1 MVTDSPPEDQ
11 PPGNTAGAPTG
22 KAKAGGYATP
32 QPDDPLPHPDLV
44 EVVESAAQA
53 EALKAVSGALEDV
66 LSSAPDKRDARNK
79 LVADYGKAAGERPLG
94 DLRRKYEDANT
105 RFLNAATDMLRK
117 AAGEQSRLELWIQRY
132 LTTDDNSLRGLLLGY
147 KQLRDRLAARSGP
160 REAARDAAAAKAK
173 AWQQA
178 FAAWTAPHGQ
188 MGALIDS
195 YGPKIDK
202 LNAQINNNVD
212 ADLAIYS
219 FWFEVAPSHLQLRAE
234 TVTGANAPGA
244 DLLSAAL
251 AGFDDELNGLKAG
264 SERGDGSLFLILPEG
279 LAGKREKVA
288 SKWRE
293 AAIAQGQAE
302 AAYKLRPDSAA
313 ALKARADT
321 LQQNRAADAK
331 ALLSKPTTD

>member
-1 MVTDSPPEDQ
+1 MVTDSPAEDH
-11 PPGNTAGAPTG
+11 PPSNTAGDTAG
-22 KAKAGGYATP
+22 KAKAGGNGKP

-44 EVVESAAQA
+44 EIAQSAALA
-53 EALKAVSGALEDV
+53 EALKGVSGALEDV

-79 LVADYGKAAGERPLG
+79 LVADYARAAGERPLG

-117 AAGEQSRLELWIQRY
+117 AAGEKSRLELWIENY
-132 LTTDDNSLRGLLLGY
+132 LTTDDNSLRGLLIGY
-147 KQLRDRLAARSGP
+147 RQLRDRLAARAGP
-160 REAARDAAAAKAK
+160 RERARDDAAARAK
-173 AWQQA
+173 AWQSA
-178 FAAWTAPHGQ
+178 VAAWAAPHNQ

-234 TVTGANAPGA
+234 TVTGANAPGV

-251 AGFDDELNGLKAG
+251 AGFDEELNGLKSG

-279 LAGKREKVA
+279 LSGKREKVA

-293 AAIAQGQAE
+293 AAIAQAQAE

>member
-1 MVTDSPPEDQ
+1 MVTDSPAEDH
-11 PPGNTAGAPTG
+11 PPANTAGDPAG
-22 KAKAGGYATP
+22 KAKAGGNGKSH
-32 QPDDPLPHPDLV
+32 PDDPLPHPDLV

-53 EALKAVSGALEDV
+53 DALKAVSGALEDV

-79 LVADYGKAAGERPLG
+79 LLADYTKAAGERPLG

-117 AAGEQSRLELWIQRY
+117 AAGEQSRLELWIERY
-132 LTTDDNSLRGLLLGY
+132 LADGKPLRGLLIGY
-147 KQLRDRLAARSGP
+147 KQLRDRLAARAGP
-160 REAARDAAAAKAK
+160 RERARDTAAASAK
-173 AWQQA
+173 AWQSA
-178 FAAWTAPHGQ
+178 FAAWAPPHTQ

-219 FWFEVAPSHLQLRAE
+219 FWFEVAPSHLQLRNE

-244 DLLSAAL
+244 DLLAAAL

-313 ALKARADT
+313 ALKARADA

-331 ALLSKPTTD
+331 ALLSTPSD